1 MLLFPL
7 NFCLHNVYV
16 GQTVPVFIVHQAG
29 IDKKKIGE
37 EKNEDEDDEEDEEK
51 NEDEDEE
58 EEDDGAPG
66 DIKLKKELG
75 LFSAIALIVGNY
87 HLLRVPYD
95 QCQQ

>member
-1 MLLFPL
+1 MK
-7 NFCLHNVYV
+7 
-16 GQTVPVFIVHQAG
+16 VFSKSSYIEFSSNSGNILKRKVRFG
-29 IDKKKIGE
+29 DDE
-37 EKNEDEDDEEDEEK
+37 DDEDDEEDEEK

-95 QCQQ
+95 